1 MCLGF
6 RLVNVVNSCEEYN
19 LDCRILLHDRFSTN
33 ATNWFNWIFDLMDV
47 SAGHR
52 VLELG
57 SGNGEM
63 WVKNAERVPF
73 GVSVLVSDISK
84 DFLNQARKR
93 IDNQTNQYSF
103 KIIDIQNIT
112 CSDGDFDRI
121 LANTMLYHSD
131 NVEAALTQ
139 VVRVLK
145 PEGYFYATTSGL
157 DHLQELKELVT
168 EFDSDVVFP
177 LNGANKKFCLEN
189 GETILQP
196 FFKNIKCIKYA
207 NSLRIN
213 NADYLYE
220 FITAFKEDKNYNI
233 KPITENPTSFLNY
246 LKSKIKNTYIEV
258 TKSSGI
264 FITSNT

>member
-1 MCLGF
+1 
-6 RLVNVVNSCEEYN
+6 
-19 LDCRILLHDRFSTN
+19 
-33 ATNWFNWIFDLMDV
+33 MDV
-47 SAGHR
+47 RAGHR

-57 SGNGEM
+57 AGNGEM

-73 GVSVLVSDISK
+73 GVSVLVSDVSE
-84 DFLNQARKR
+84 DFLNQARER
-93 IDNQTNQYSF
+93 INNQTSQYSF
-103 KIIDIQNIT
+103 KVIDIQNIT
-112 CSDGDFDRI
+112 CSAGFFDRI

-131 NVEAALTQ
+131 NVEAALSE

-157 DHLQELKELVT
+157 DHLQELKELVL

-196 FFKNIKCIKYA
+196 FFKNIECVKYI

-220 FITAFKEDKNYNI
+220 FITSFKKDKNYNI
-233 KPITENPTSFLNY
+233 KPIIENPTTFLNY

-258 TKSSGI
+258 TKSSCL
-264 FITSNT
+264 FINSNT

>member
-1 MCLGF
+1 
-6 RLVNVVNSCEEYN
+6 VNVVGSCEEYN

-47 SAGHR
+47 GVGHR

-63 WVKNAERVPF
+63 WVKNAKRIPF
-73 GVSVLVSDISK
+73 GVSVLVSDISE
-84 DFLNQARKR
+84 DLLNQARKR

-103 KIIDIQNIT
+103 KVIDIQNIA
-112 CSDGDFDRI
+112 CSNGFFDRI

-131 NVEAALTQ
+131 NIEASLTQ

-145 PEGYFYATTSGL
+145 PDGYFYATTSGL
-157 DHLQELKELVT
+157 DHLQELKELVLD
-168 EFDSDVVFP
+168 FDSDVVFP

-189 GETILQP
+189 GESILQP
-196 FFKNIKCIKYA
+196 FFKNIKYIKYI
-207 NSLRIN
+207 NSLRID
-213 NADYLYE
+213 NANYLYE

-233 KPITENPTSFLNY
+233 KPIIENSTTFLNY
-246 LKSKIKNTYIEV
+246 LKSKIKNTYFEV
-258 TKSSGI
+258 TKSSCM
-264 FITSNT
+264 FIMSNT

>member
-1 MCLGF
+1 M
-6 RLVNVVNSCEEYN
+6 
-19 LDCRILLHDRFSTN
+19 
-33 ATNWFNWIFDLMDV
+33 AV
-47 SAGHR
+47 SGGHR

-63 WVKNAERVPF
+63 WVKNAKRVPF
-73 GVSVLVSDISK
+73 GVSVLVSDISA
-84 DFLNQARKR
+84 DLLNQARKR

-103 KIIDIQNIT
+103 KVIDIQNIT
-112 CSDGDFDRI
+112 CSERFFDRI

-131 NVEAALTQ
+131 NIEAALTQ

-157 DHLQELKELVT
+157 DHLRELKELVL

-189 GETILQP
+189 GESILQP
-196 FFKNIKCIKYA
+196 FFKNIKCIKYT
-207 NSLRIN
+207 NSLRID
-213 NADYLYE
+213 NANYLYE
-220 FITAFKEDKNYNI
+220 FIAAFKEDKNYNV
-233 KPITENPTSFLNY
+233 KPITEKPTAFLNY

-258 TKSSGI
+258 TKSSCI

>member
-1 MCLGF
+1 MD
-6 RLVNVVNSCEEYN
+6 SCEEYN
-19 LDCRILLHDRFSTN
+19 LNCRILLHDRFSTN
-33 ATNWFNWIFDLMDV
+33 GTNWFNWIFDLMDV
-47 SAGHR
+47 RAGHR

-57 SGNGEM
+57 AGNGEM

-73 GVSVLVSDISK
+73 GVSVLVSDVSE
-84 DFLNQARKR
+84 DFLNQARER
-93 IDNQTNQYSF
+93 INNQTSQYSF
-103 KIIDIQNIT
+103 KVIDIQNIT
-112 CSDGDFDRI
+112 CSAGFFDRI

-131 NVEAALTQ
+131 NVEAALSE

-157 DHLQELKELVT
+157 DHLQELKELVL

-196 FFKNIKCIKYA
+196 FFKNIECVKYI

-220 FITAFKEDKNYNI
+220 FITSFKKDKNYNI
-233 KPITENPTSFLNY
+233 KPIIENPTTFLNY

-258 TKSSGI
+258 TKSSCL
-264 FITSNT
+264 FINSNT